1 MATSNTQTFTSVLGP
16 IIYDLI
22 CEKQGLG
29 YHYDKEER
37 NLLRFDRFCVVMGH
51 HDLALPRELVDAWTA
66 KQAHETEINRHH
78 RISLMRVLGS
88 YMCKCGYSA
97 FVYPTQSTD
106 RSASRYVPYIF
117 SKVELAA
124 LFSAAD
130 ACQPDSNSPYRD
142 LVLPV
147 LFRVLYGTGL
157 RISEALALQ
166 RSDLDIC
173 SDTLHIRQA
182 KLDKERCIPIHPVL
196 LEQMELYL
204 GKLELI
210 FGPEGPLFPGPTGVA
225 YTARTIYSYFRRFL
239 WQANISHRGRGHGP
253 RLHDLRYPNLNKI
266 PTLAPK
272 RCDSCQVR
280 ERRLGFSFIVCSSL
294 SIQRR
299 AFPWMYKTYGI
310 TIPSF
315 LPTWKSR
322 ATQNSTWHGS
332 PGS

>member
-239 WQANISHRGRGHGP
+239 WQANISHRGRGQGP
-253 RLHDLRYPNLNKI
+253 RVHDLRHVFAVHCLKKWVLDGVDLSVALPYLSAYMGHVGLKSTQGYLRLTAELYPSIIMTVERHLGSII
-266 PTLAPK
+266 PEGGEL
-272 RCDSCQVR
+272 Q
-280 ERRLGFSFIVCSSL
+280 
-294 SIQRR
+294 
-299 AFPWMYKTYGI
+299 
-310 TIPSF
+310 
-315 LPTWKSR
+315 
-322 ATQNSTWHGS
+322 
-332 PGS
+332 